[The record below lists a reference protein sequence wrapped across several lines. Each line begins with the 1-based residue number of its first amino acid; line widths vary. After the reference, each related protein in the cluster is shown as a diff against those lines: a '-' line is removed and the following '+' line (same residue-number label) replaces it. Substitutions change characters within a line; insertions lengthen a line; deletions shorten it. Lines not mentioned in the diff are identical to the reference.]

1 MSPDIAKFLLC
12 WLLNWDSQQGRD
24 LATSG
29 RNKKISIWPILYL
42 YHEESL
48 VSSNLNSKQLGF
60 HGVRPNQHTCQLHKW
75 IQFSMNMEHHSIRHL
90 CEHQRSP
97 HHFRDHL
104 VPLNKRLTQSSS
116 LRILFIFI
124 LIIFINFIL
133 TQKPVLNFPPNFE
146 LAYLIEMILSA

>member
-1 MSPDIAKFLLC
+1 MSPDIAKFLPC
-12 WLLNWDSQQGRD
+12 WLLNWDSQQGKVR
-24 LATSG
+24 AQQ
-29 RNKKISIWPILYL
+29 KKSIWPILYL

-75 IQFSMNMEHHSIRHL
+75 IQGSMNMEHHSIRHL
-90 CEHQRSP
+90 CKQQHSP
-97 HHFRDHL
+97 HQCRNHL
-104 VPLNKRLTQSSS
+104 VPLNKRLTKSSS

>member
-1 MSPDIAKFLLC
+1 MAAKLRQSTGQ
-12 WLLNWDSQQGRD
+12 SQG
-24 LATSG
+24 AT
-29 RNKKISIWPILYL
+29 KKINLANLILISWGKSGFIKFEL
-42 YHEESL
+42 
-48 VSSNLNSKQLGF
+48 KTTWF

-75 IQFSMNMEHHSIRHL
+75 IQGSMNMEHHSIRHL
-90 CEHQRSP
+90 CKQQHSP
-97 HHFRDHL
+97 HQCRNHL
-104 VPLNKRLTQSSS
+104 VPLNKRLTKSSS